1 MATNY
6 KLYGYRW
13 VVLAV
18 FMFIN
23 LTIQMLWI
31 TYAPVTGPA
40 AAFYGVSDLQ
50 IGLLAMTFMIAFIP
64 LSIPVAWVIDTY
76 GFRLAVSIGAVLMG
90 VFGLLRGFAGANYSL
105 VLLST
110 IGIAVAQPFLLNAW
124 TKVPANWFAI
134 EERATAVGLVTL
146 ANLVGTALG
155 LVLTPILTETISLP
169 TIQLIYGGIAAF
181 SSVLFILLAKEN
193 PPTPPGPAGSEVRAL
208 MLDGLK
214 HAFTVK
220 SFWLYLFVSFIG
232 LGIFNGVTTWVENII
247 RPRGFTP
254 TDAGTLGAL
263 MLVGGVVGAVTIPP
277 FSDRQRKRQPYI
289 LFGLLLAIPGLIGL
303 TYATSSWLLFVSAFA
318 MGFFLVST
326 SPIGMQY
333 AAEVTQPTPEG
344 TSNGLI
350 QLFGQASV
358 VFVYIMSALQT
369 PDGSFTP
376 ALLLA
381 IGLLVIS
388 ALLTTQMKDMQPV
401 SQARPAEQVTGARS
415 VLGSKPGNPVK
426 KVQQEAGQKAT
437 AKSATNTKKKK
448 RKSNA

>member
-1 MATNY
+1 MTNNY

-13 VVLAV
+13 VVLAA

-31 TYAPVTGPA
+31 TYAPITGTA
-40 AAFYGVSDLQ
+40 AHFYGVTDLQ
-50 IGLLAMTFMIAFIP
+50 IGLLAMSFMIAFIP
-64 LSIPVAWVIDTY
+64 LSIPVSWVIDTY
-76 GFRLAVSIGAVLMG
+76 GFKLAVSVGAVLMG
-90 VFGLLRGFAGANYSL
+90 IFGLLRGLAGANYSL
-105 VLLST
+105 VLWST
-110 IGIAVAQPFLLNAW
+110 IGIAAAQPFLLNAW

-155 LVLTPILTETISLP
+155 MVFTPLLTERISIP
-169 TIQLIYGGIAAF
+169 TVQLIYGGIAAF
-181 SSVLFILLAKEN
+181 SALLFVLVAQEN

-214 HAFTVK
+214 HALTVK
-220 SFWLYLFVSFIG
+220 SFWLYLVVSLIG
-232 LGIFNGVTTWVENII
+232 LGIFNGLTTWVENII

-263 MLVGGVVGAVTIPP
+263 MLVGGVLGAVIIPP
-277 FSDRQRKRQPYI
+277 FSDKQRKRQPYI
-289 LFGLLLAIPGLIGL
+289 LLGLLLAIPGLVGL
-303 TYATSSWLLFVSAFA
+303 AFARTSWLLFVSAFA

-333 AAEVTQPTPEG
+333 AAEVTHPTPEG

-358 VFVYIMSALQT
+358 VFVYIMEALKT
-369 PDGSFTP
+369 SEGSFTP

-381 IGLLVIS
+381 IGLLFLS
-388 ALLTTQMKDMQPV
+388 ALLVTQLKDP
-401 SQARPAEQVTGARS
+401 
-415 VLGSKPGNPVK
+415 
-426 KVQQEAGQKAT
+426 
-437 AKSATNTKKKK
+437 
-448 RKSNA
+448 

>member
-6 KLYGYRW
+6 RLYGYRW

-23 LTIQMLWI
+23 LTIQVLWI
-31 TYAPVTGPA
+31 TYAPITGPA
-40 AAFYGVSDLQ
+40 ATFYGVGDLQ

-64 LSIPVAWVIDTY
+64 LSIPVSWLIDTY
-76 GFRLAVSIGAVLMG
+76 GFKLAVSIGCVLMG
-90 VFGLLRGFAGANYSL
+90 IFGILRGLAGTNYSL
-105 VLLST
+105 VLWST
-110 IGIAVAQPFLLNAW
+110 IGIAIAQPFLLNAW

-134 EERATAVGLVTL
+134 GERATAVGLITL
-146 ANLVGTALG
+146 SNLVGTALG
-155 LVLTPILTETISLP
+155 LVLTPILTETMRLP

-181 SSVLFILLAKEN
+181 SAVLFILLARE
-193 PPTPPGPAGSEVRAL
+193 TPPSPPEPAGSEVRAL

-220 SFWLYLFVSFIG
+220 SFLLYLFVSFIG
-232 LGIFNGVTTWVENII
+232 LGVFNGVTTWVENII

-254 TDAGTLGAL
+254 TDAGALGAV
-263 MLVGGVVGAVTIPP
+263 MLVGGILGAVLIPP
-277 FSDRQRKRQPYI
+277 FSDKQRKRKPYI
-289 LFGLLLAIPGLIGL
+289 FFGLLLAIPGLLGL
-303 TYATSSWLLFVSAFA
+303 TYATSSELLFFSAFVL
-318 MGFFLVST
+318 GFFLVST

-333 AAEVTQPTPEG
+333 AAEVTHPTPEG

-358 VFVYIMSALQT
+358 VFVYIMEALKA
-369 PDGSFTP
+369 PDGSFTS

-388 ALLTTQMKDMQPV
+388 ALLVMRMKEPQP
-401 SQARPAEQVTGARS
+401 
-415 VLGSKPGNPVK
+415 
-426 KVQQEAGQKAT
+426 
-437 AKSATNTKKKK
+437 
-448 RKSNA
+448 